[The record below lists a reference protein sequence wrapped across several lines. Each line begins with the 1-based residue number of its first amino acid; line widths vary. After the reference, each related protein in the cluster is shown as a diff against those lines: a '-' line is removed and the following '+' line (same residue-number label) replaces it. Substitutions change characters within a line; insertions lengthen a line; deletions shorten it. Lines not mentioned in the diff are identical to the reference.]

1 MAKINIKKLEQKIE
15 NDARQL
21 EIIKAQIEELPLEER
36 LGYAEYVKA
45 LELETHKKQS
55 KRKERIKQQKRCDN
69 IRFTWEVI
77 KYVAGALLA
86 LVGLWSWVS
95 LFAILG

>member
-45 LELETHKKQS
+45 LELETHKKDVT
-55 KRKERIKQQKRCDN
+55 I
-69 IRFTWEVI
+69 
-77 KYVAGALLA
+77 YALL
-86 LVGLWSWVS
+86 GK
-95 LFAILG
+95 